1 MRKLLPIC
9 ALLMAASLQAQPARE
24 PLAPITPF
32 GLDAGDC
39 TNETLKGTFGLT
51 LSGTRPAP
59 PTQPPGTIEQV
70 IGIVIQTFNG
80 DGTFSQVSTDKGSIS
95 GVATRSGSGTYLVNE
110 DCTGTTTLNI
120 QGLPFPIVNNFVL
133 ANHGK
138 EIRAFVASPQAVMV
152 SSIGTKQ

>member
-1 MRKLLPIC
+1 MRK
-9 ALLMAASLQAQPARE
+9 ALTIFAFALSFGIAHAQTIQ

-32 GLDAGDC
+32 ALDAGGC

-59 PTQPPGTIEQV
+59 PTQPPGTFEQA

-80 DGTFSQVSTDKGSIS
+80 DGTFTQVSIDKGSIS
-95 GVATRSGSGTYLVNE
+95 GVATRSGSGTYLVND
-110 DCTGTTTLNI
+110 DCTGTLNLNI
-120 QGLPFPIVNNFVL
+120 QGLPFPIVSNFVL
-133 ANHGK
+133 TNHAK

-152 SSIGTKQ
+152 STVGTKQ